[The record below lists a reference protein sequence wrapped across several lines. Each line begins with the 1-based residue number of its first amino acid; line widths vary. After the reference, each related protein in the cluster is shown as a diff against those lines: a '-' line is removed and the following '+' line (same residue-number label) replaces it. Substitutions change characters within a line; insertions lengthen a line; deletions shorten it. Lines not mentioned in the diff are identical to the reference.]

1 MRPHPH
7 ANYGIIPSFM
17 SVIFMIKDYYSHR
30 LNFDIVLL
38 FQQDRNNAM
47 DELLE
52 VERLQVID
60 FALEQQNA
68 GKNNVNP
75 SSSFYKK
82 GGTKKSKPK

>member
-1 MRPHPH
+1 
-7 ANYGIIPSFM
+7 M
-17 SVIFMIKDYYSHR
+17 S
-30 LNFDIVLL
+30 
-38 FQQDRNNAM
+38 FQQDRDNAM

-68 GKNNVNP
+68 AKNGVNP
-75 SSSFYKK
+75 SGSYNKK